1 MTSES
6 YHLQVRDLQIEV
18 LSKDIKNLHI
28 SIMPPDGRIRVSA
41 PLTMSEESVRLAIVS
56 KLSRIRREQKS
67 FAKYIRESK
76 KEMVSGESHFVDGNR
91 YILELVEANETPS
104 LSIKKKKTILMKV
117 RPNSTRDKREQIMQE
132 WLRNR
137 MRENLK
143 DLIPKWEG
151 IIGVSASHYGI
162 KRMRTKWGSCN
173 SEQKRIWLNLEL
185 AKKSPQCLEYVLV
198 HEIIHILEPKHSDRF
213 FSLLDEY
220 MSTWRIHKETLDKP
234 PLVHVDWD
242 Y

>member
-1 MTSES
+1 MTTES
-6 YHLQVRDLQIEV
+6 YRLRVSGLQVEV

-41 PLTMSEESVRLAIVS
+41 PLNMSEESVRLAIVS
-56 KLSRIRREQKS
+56 KLSRIPREQNS
-67 FAKYIRESK
+67 FAAYIRESR

-91 YILELVEANETPS
+91 YILELVKENTVPS
-104 LSIKKKKTILMKV
+104 ITIKKKKTIELRA
-117 RPNSTRDKREQIMQE
+117 RPNSSRDKREQIMQE

-137 MRENLK
+137 MRNNLAE
-143 DLIPKWEG
+143 LIPKWES
-151 IIGVSASHYGI
+151 IIGVKASYYGI

-185 AKKSPQCLEYVLV
+185 AKKTPQCLEYVLV

-213 FSLLDEY
+213 FELLDEY
-220 MSTWRIHKETLDKP
+220 MPTWRIHRDTLDKP

>member
-1 MTSES
+1 MATES
-6 YHLQVRDLQIEV
+6 YNLQVRDLQIEV

-41 PLTMSEESVRLAIVS
+41 PETMSEESVRLAIVS
-56 KLSRIRREQKS
+56 KLSRIRSERRS
-67 FAKYIRESK
+67 FAEYIRESK
-76 KEMVSGESHFVDGNR
+76 KEMVSGESHFVDGKR
-91 YILELVEANETPS
+91 YILELVEVNEAPS
-104 LSIKKKKTILMKV
+104 ISINKKNTILMKV
-117 RPNSTRDKREQIMQE
+117 RKNSTRDKREQIMHE

-137 MRENLK
+137 MRNNLTG
-143 DLIPKWEG
+143 LITKWEG
-151 IIGVSASHYGI
+151 IIEVSASHYGI

-198 HEIIHILEPKHSDRF
+198 HEIIHILEPKHSERF

-220 MSTWRIHKETLDKP
+220 MPSWRTHKENLDKP

>member
-1 MTSES
+1 MTTES
-6 YHLQVRDLQIEV
+6 YRLRVSDLQVEV

-41 PLTMSEESVRLAIVS
+41 PLNMSEESVRLAIVS

-67 FAKYIRESK
+67 FAAYIRESK

-91 YILELVEANETPS
+91 YILELIEVNEVPS
-104 LSIKKKKTILMKV
+104 ISIKKKKTIVLCA
-117 RPNSTRDKREQIMQE
+117 RPNSTRNKREQIMQE

-137 MRENLK
+137 MRNNLAE
-143 DLIPKWEG
+143 LIPKWES
-151 IIGVSASHYGI
+151 IVGVKASYYGI

-185 AKKSPQCLEYVLV
+185 AKKTPQSLEYVLV
-198 HEIIHILEPKHSDRF
+198 HEIIHVLEPKHSDRF
-213 FSLLDEY
+213 FELLDEY
-220 MSTWRIHKETLDKP
+220 MPTWRIHRDTLDKP

>member
-1 MTSES
+1 MTTES
-6 YHLQVRDLQIEV
+6 YRLRVSDLQVEV
-18 LSKDIKNLHI
+18 LNKDIKNLHI

-41 PLTMSEESVRLAIVS
+41 PLNMSEESVRLAIVS
-56 KLSRIRREQKS
+56 KLSRIRREQNL
-67 FAKYIRESK
+67 FAAYIRESR

-91 YILELVEANETPS
+91 YILELIEVNEVPS
-104 LSIKKKKTILMKV
+104 ISIKKKKAIVLCA
-117 RPNSTRDKREQIMQE
+117 RPNSTRNKREQIMQE

-137 MRENLK
+137 MRNNLAT
-143 DLIPKWEG
+143 LIQKWES
-151 IIGVSASHYGI
+151 IVGVKASYYGI

-185 AKKSPQCLEYVLV
+185 AKKTPQCLEYVLV
-198 HEIIHILEPKHSDRF
+198 HEIIHILEPKHSDCF
-213 FSLLDEY
+213 FELLDEY
-220 MSTWRIHKETLDKP
+220 MPTWRIHRDTLDKP

>member
-1 MTSES
+1 MTTES
-6 YHLQVRDLQIEV
+6 YRLRVSDLQVEV

-41 PLTMSEESVRLAIVS
+41 PLNMSEESVRLAIVS

-67 FAKYIRESK
+67 FAAYIRESK

-91 YILELVEANETPS
+91 YIFKLVEANEIPS
-104 LSIKKKKTILMKV
+104 ISLKKKKSIVMRA
-117 RPNSTRDKREQIMQE
+117 RPNSSSGKREQIMHE

-137 MRENLK
+137 MRNNLAE
-143 DLIPKWEG
+143 LIPKWES
-151 IIGVSASHYGI
+151 IIGVKASYYGI

-213 FSLLDEY
+213 FELLDEY
-220 MSTWRIHKETLDKP
+220 MPTWRIHRDTLDKP

>member
-1 MTSES
+1 MTTES
-6 YHLQVRDLQIEV
+6 YRLQVSDIQAEV
-18 LSKDIKNLHI
+18 LNKDIKNLHI

-41 PLTMSEESVRLAIVS
+41 PLNMSEESVRLAIVS
-56 KLSRIRREQKS
+56 KLSRIRQEQNS
-67 FAKYIRESK
+67 FAAYIRESR

-91 YILELVEANETPS
+91 YILELVEENEAPS
-104 LSIKKKKTILMKV
+104 ITIKKKKTIELRA
-117 RPNSTRDKREQIMQE
+117 RPNSSRDKREQIMQE

-137 MRENLK
+137 MRNNLAE
-143 DLIPKWEG
+143 LIPKWES
-151 IIGVSASHYGI
+151 IIGVNASHYGI

-173 SEQKRIWLNLEL
+173 SGKKRIWLNLEL

-198 HEIIHILEPKHSDRF
+198 HEIIHVLEPKHSDRF
-213 FSLLDEY
+213 FELLDEY
-220 MSTWRIHKETLDKP
+220 MPTWRIHRDTLDKP